1 MQLSHGRRIAHGLA
15 LVMVGVI
22 GCGGAFVSRC
32 EAAMTLDD
40 QTVDCLIQLFTDS
53 DHVAVRSAIGN
64 YETTMP
70 HDTHLQVHWNN
81 EQVVV
86 PGIKAPPGSSAAVD
100 AITTASRPITGGD
113 AYSDFV
119 KVRNEFEGAVTHG
132 PAEFEYYLSSEQDYL
147 AQMVTG
153 NWNRDVMDGQTNLAL
168 GTSYGWDSI
177 DPAVDDD
184 TRTGHASKKTWHGN
198 AIATRI
204 LTPGTLLR
212 LGVELNEV
220 EGLQHNPYRNVY
232 AGGTNVP
239 ERHPDH
245 RSRRDLFLKL
255 NQALPNR
262 SSLKFS
268 YRFYNDDWGIDS
280 HELGATLSQYVTR
293 GLFASWDYRWYTQ
306 TAADFWR
313 AEYLSVTGVD
323 GYLTGDYRMARL
335 ASHLFGVTLDADLAA
350 FDVRTPVLGSMGVKG
365 SWERYFNSNNY
376 SANFVTAQVTYRF

>member
-1 MQLSHGRRIAHGLA
+1 MI
-15 LVMVGVI
+15 GVI
-22 GCGGAFVSRC
+22 GCGGALVNRC

-40 QTVDCLIQLFTDS
+40 QTVDCLIQLFNDS
-53 DHVAVRSAIGN
+53 DHVVVRSAIGN
-64 YETTMP
+64 YEAAMTR
-70 HDTHLQVHWNN
+70 DTKLQVHWNN
-81 EQVVV
+81 EQVTV
-86 PGIKAPPGSSAAVD
+86 PGITAPPGSSEAVD
-100 AITTASRPITGGD
+100 AITTASRPISGGD
-113 AYSDFV
+113 AYSDYV
-119 KVRNEFEGAVTHG
+119 KVRNEFQGGVTHG
-132 PAEFEYYLSSEQDYL
+132 PAEFLYYLSSEPDYL
-147 AQMVTG
+147 AQQVTA
-153 NWNRDVMDGQTNLAL
+153 NWSQDVRDDQTNLSL

-184 TRTGHASKKTWHGN
+184 TRQGHATKKTWHGN
-198 AIATRI
+198 AVATKI

-212 LGVELNEV
+212 LGVELNLV

-280 HELGATLSQYVTR
+280 HELGATLSQYVTH

-313 AEYLSVTGVD
+313 AEYLWVTGVD
-323 GYLTGDYRMARL
+323 GSITGDSRMPPLPA
-335 ASHLFGVTLDADLAA
+335 HLSVATLDADLAS
-350 FDVRTPVLGSMGVKG
+350 FDVATPLLGSMGVKG
-365 SWERYFNSNNY
+365 SWERYFNTNNY
-376 SANFVTAQVTYRF
+376 SATSVTAQVTYRF